1 MLPTR
6 RGALSALGGVGI
18 TVLLAACAKS
28 SSADTTTASSTAT
41 AASTDTTAAAR
52 TDTTAAST
60 EASAAAFS
68 TAVASGSVVLAT
80 ELTEGPYYLDLDL
93 VRSDIVE
100 DREGGKLA
108 LGLRVT
114 QLSDATGLVSFAT
127 IYPGWY
133 TGRTLHIHVKVHV
146 DGSVIHVGQLFFD
159 VTFTDAVYAA
169 DAPYSSRS
177 ASDLRNDSDGIF
189 QQGGANGVL
198 AVAKSGTGYA
208 AALAIGVQN
217 A

>member
-1 MLPTR
+1 MPGRRSPVLLTR

-80 ELTEGPYYLDLDL
+80 ELTEGPYDLDLDL

-108 LGLRVT
+108 LGLRGT

-159 VTFTDAVYAA
+159 DTFTDAV
-169 DAPYSSRS
+169 
-177 ASDLRNDSDGIF
+177 
-189 QQGGANGVL
+189 
-198 AVAKSGTGYA
+198 
-208 AALAIGVQN
+208 
-217 A
+217 